1 VNDAVTRL
9 LGLGLRAGRVVI
21 GVSGVRA
28 GLQRGKLA
36 CVVLAADAGQR
47 THDKVTRLAQAKGVS
62 LVMGPDAAQL
72 GKGLGRPP
80 VQAVGV
86 EDRALARGLTALVEE

>member
-1 VNDAVTRL
+1 VTERVTRL

-21 GVSGVRA
+21 GVAGVRA

-36 CVVLAADAGQR
+36 CVVLAADAGER
-47 THDKVTRLAQAKGVS
+47 THEKVGRLAKAKGVP
-62 LVMGPDAAQL
+62 LITGPQADEL
-72 GKGLGRPP
+72 GAKLGRPP

-86 EDRALARGLTALVEE
+86 ADPALARGLLVLEE

>member
-1 VNDAVTRL
+1 MTERVTRL

-21 GVSGVRA
+21 GVAGVRA

-36 CVVLAADAGQR
+36 CVVVAADAGAR
-47 THDKVTRLAQAKGVS
+47 THDKVTRLAQAKGVP
-62 LVMGPDAAQL
+62 LVTGPDAAQL
-72 GKGLGRPP
+72 GQKLGRPP

-86 EDRALARGLTALVEE
+86 QDPALARGLIADSR

>member
-1 VNDAVTRL
+1 MTRL

-21 GVSGVRA
+21 GVAGVRA

-47 THDKVTRLAQAKGVS
+47 THDKVTRLAQAKGVP
-62 LVMGPDAAQL
+62 LITGPHAAEL
-72 GKGLGRPP
+72 GAKLGRPP

-86 EDRALARGLTALVEE
+86 QDPALARGLIADSR

>member
-1 VNDAVTRL
+1 VNDRVTRL
-9 LGLGLRAGRVVI
+9 LGLGLRAGRVVV
-21 GVSGVRA
+21 GVAGVRA

-36 CVVLAADAGQR
+36 CVVLAADSGQR
-47 THDKVTRLAQAKGVS
+47 THEKVGRLAQAKGVP
-62 LVMGPDAAQL
+62 LVTGPDAAQL

-86 EDRALARGLTALVEE
+86 EDPALARGLLAKGQ

>member
-1 VNDAVTRL
+1 MNDAVTRL